1 MKIFKW
7 SKNSK
12 WYERI
17 SWIKNIIIC
26 LIVFLICIFSFG
38 FLIDKGKNL
47 DYAYFVSLT
56 VSLLIF
62 IKHCVSDV
70 IENRINIYV
79 EKKNKL
85 YIIFPQKYTSDYD
98 NCMISYDSFI
108 KFMNDEENV
117 YKIVDDISLFQ
128 GVSLY
133 EVNDIRK
140 VVVHKKYIM
149 FVSVGNLSFWKSS
162 RNQVLLSSK
171 NNLKMLFRI
180 PFDYNNYEDF
190 TTILKKYE
198 NKDYAYLLKTSF
210 YVIMSNTRR
219 SRVWMKN

>member
-38 FLIDKGKNL
+38 FLINKGKNL

-108 KFMNDEENV
+108 KFTNDEENV

-198 NKDYAYLLKTSF
+198 NKD
-210 YVIMSNTRR
+210 
-219 SRVWMKN
+219 

>member
-108 KFMNDEENV
+108 KFTNDEENV

-198 NKDYAYLLKTSF
+198 NKD
-210 YVIMSNTRR
+210 
-219 SRVWMKN
+219 

>member
-38 FLIDKGKNL
+38 FLIDNGKNL

-108 KFMNDEENV
+108 KFTNDEENV

-198 NKDYAYLLKTSF
+198 NKD
-210 YVIMSNTRR
+210 
-219 SRVWMKN
+219 

>member
-26 LIVFLICIFSFG
+26 LIVFLICIFFFG
-38 FLIDKGKNL
+38 FLIDKGRNL
-47 DYAYFVSLT
+47 NYAYFVSLT

-98 NCMISYDSFI
+98 NCMISYDSFR
-108 KFMNDEENV
+108 KFTTEDENV

-198 NKDYAYLLKTSF
+198 NKD
-210 YVIMSNTRR
+210 
-219 SRVWMKN
+219 

>member
-7 SKNSK
+7 SKNSR

-17 SWIKNIIIC
+17 SWIKNIIIF
-26 LIVFLICIFSFG
+26 LLLFLICIFLFG
-38 FLIDKGKNL
+38 FLIDKDRNL

-79 EKKNKL
+79 EKENKL

-98 NCMISYDSFI
+98 NCMISYDSFR
-108 KFMNDEENV
+108 KFTNDDENIS
-117 YKIVDDISLFQ
+117 KIMSDISLFQ

-133 EVNDIRK
+133 EVNEIRK
-140 VVVHKKYIM
+140 AIVHKKYIT
-149 FVSVGNLSFWKSS
+149 FVSVGNLNFWRSS
-162 RNQVLLSSK
+162 HNQVLFSSK
-171 NNLKMLFRI
+171 NDFKMLFRV

-198 NKDYAYLLKTSF
+198 NKD
-210 YVIMSNTRR
+210 
-219 SRVWMKN
+219 

>member
-198 NKDYAYLLKTSF
+198 NKD
-210 YVIMSNTRR
+210 
-219 SRVWMKN
+219 

>member
-7 SKNSK
+7 SKNSR

-17 SWIKNIIIC
+17 SWIKNIIIF
-26 LIVFLICIFSFG
+26 LLLFLICIFLFG
-38 FLIDKGKNL
+38 FLIDKGRNL

-62 IKHCVSDV
+62 IKHCVSDA

-79 EKKNKL
+79 EKENKL
-85 YIIFPQKYTSDYD
+85 YIIFPQKYISDYD
-98 NCMISYDSFI
+98 NCMISYDSFR
-108 KFMNDEENV
+108 KFTNDDENIS
-117 YKIVDDISLFQ
+117 KIMSDISLFQ

-133 EVNDIRK
+133 EVNEIRK
-140 VVVHKKYIM
+140 AIVHKKYIT
-149 FVSVGNLSFWKSS
+149 FVSVGNLNFWRSS
-162 RNQVLLSSK
+162 RNQFLFSSK
-171 NNLKMLFRI
+171 NNFKMLFRM

-198 NKDYAYLLKTSF
+198 NKD
-210 YVIMSNTRR
+210 
-219 SRVWMKN
+219 

>member
-108 KFMNDEENV
+108 KFTNDEENV

-162 RNQVLLSSK
+162 RNQVLLSS
-171 NNLKMLFRI
+171 NNNFKMLFRV
-180 PFDYNNYEDF
+180 PFDYNNYDDF
-190 TTILKKYE
+190 TTILKKCE
-198 NKDYAYLLKTSF
+198 NKD
-210 YVIMSNTRR
+210 
-219 SRVWMKN
+219 